1 MRFPGAKLPPVTH
14 GCPRKRTQLN
24 PAVVMADSESYIPNS
39 VAKTAGEPWS
49 VDVKLGHKL
58 CQRDFMWVLKIS

>member
-1 MRFPGAKLPPVTH
+1 
-14 GCPRKRTQLN
+14 
-24 PAVVMADSESYIPNS
+24 MADSESYIPNS
-39 VAKTAGEPWS
+39 VTKTAGEPWS